1 MLAAH
6 GCAGGTLTYTHTDTY
21 LFIAVAG
28 PFSNIRVYSSTL
40 LPIFFCLKTV
50 PIVCTHVECTQGR
63 RNISLII
70 G

>member
-40 LPIFFCLKTV
+40 LPIFFA
-50 PIVCTHVECTQGR
+50 
-63 RNISLII
+63 
-70 G
+70 